1 MDNLLL
7 TQILAV
13 SFIFAIV
20 AIIGLINIFRLNVQ
34 FGRIEKQKKKRKK
47 TVDNQSNVYEFKK
60 RKHQ

>member
-1 MDNLLL
+1 MMDNLLL

-20 AIIGLINIFRLNVQ
+20 AIIGLINILRLNVQ

-47 TVDNQSNVYEFKK
+47 TVDDQSNVYEFKK
-60 RKHQ
+60 RK